1 MTNPQTEDTR
11 RALGGSA
18 PLAGATAAGPFLGA
32 WVADATGST
41 AEGGIDTG
49 PFVAYIQSK
58 YRDLYD
64 L

>member
-1 MTNPQTEDTR
+1 MGNF
-11 RALGGSA
+11 A
-18 PLAGATAAGPFLGA
+18 PLLA
-32 WVADATGST
+32 WLRKNVHEVGSLKLPAQIIADATGST